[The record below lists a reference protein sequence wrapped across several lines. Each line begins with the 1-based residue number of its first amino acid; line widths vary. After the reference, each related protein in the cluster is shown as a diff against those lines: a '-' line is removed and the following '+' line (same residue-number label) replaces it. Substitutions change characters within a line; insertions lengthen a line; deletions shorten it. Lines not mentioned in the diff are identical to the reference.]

1 MKGWVWWGTSVIPA
15 LSGQRGENY
24 CKIKAKLAYT
34 ARPYLGWEREGKQNE
49 QWVFA
54 YQVAMLIA
62 AQKAQLSALG
72 GPRRGQ
78 IPFCK
83 ESGAGTG

>member
-34 ARPYLGWEREGKQNE
+34 ARPYLGWKREGKQNE
-49 QWVFA
+49 Q
-54 YQVAMLIA
+54 
-62 AQKAQLSALG
+62 
-72 GPRRGQ
+72 
-78 IPFCK
+78 
-83 ESGAGTG
+83 